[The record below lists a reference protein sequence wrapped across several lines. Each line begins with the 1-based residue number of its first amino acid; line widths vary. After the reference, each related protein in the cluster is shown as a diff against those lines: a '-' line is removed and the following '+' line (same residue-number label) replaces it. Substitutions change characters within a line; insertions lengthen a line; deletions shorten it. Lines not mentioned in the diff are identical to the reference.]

1 MPSVVSDQSSLGLPA
16 AAAVRR
22 LRLKPVGDCGLLIE
36 LGTRIGS
43 QVEAQVLHLDRALA
57 QARIPGVVEA
67 IIGYTSLLVVFDP
80 LTADFDALAAA
91 IEDLADAPPVE
102 RGARRRWRVPVAYG
116 GAFGLDLDEVAHR
129 LGISTH
135 DLTAAHASAD
145 YTIAMFGFLPG
156 FAYLSGLPGHLAV
169 PRRATPR
176 ASVFSGSIAIGGA
189 QTAIGSIAGPCG
201 WNVIGRTP
209 VRTFDPERYPAAVFE
224 PGDEIRFVPITESAF
239 HELAERAG
247 RGEMLAEKVA

>member
-22 LRLKPVGDCGLLIE
+22 LRFKPVGDCGLLVE

-43 QVEAQVLHLDRALA
+43 QVEAQVLQLDRALT

-67 IIGYTSLLVVFDP
+67 IIGYTSLLVMFDP
-80 LTADFDALAAA
+80 LTTDFDALAAA
-91 IEDLADAPPVE
+91 VEKLADAPPVE

-129 LGISTH
+129 LGTSTH
-135 DLTAAHASAD
+135 DLTAAHAGAD

-156 FAYLSGLPGHLAV
+156 FAYLSGLHGHLAV

>member
-22 LRLKPVGDCGLLIE
+22 LRFKPVGDCGLLVE

-43 QVEAQVLHLDRALA
+43 QVEAQVLQLDRALT

-67 IIGYTSLLVVFDP
+67 IIGYTSLLVMFDP
-80 LTADFDALAAA
+80 LTTDFDALAAA
-91 IEDLADAPPVE
+91 VEKLADAPPVE

-129 LGISTH
+129 LGTSTH
-135 DLTAAHASAD
+135 DLTAAHAGAD
-145 YTIAMFGFLPG
+145 YRIAMFGFLPG

-169 PRRATPR
+169 PRRPTPR

-224 PGDEIRFVPITESAF
+224 PGDEIRFAPITESAF